1 MKVKDT
7 FEKFIRNTKYHQNS
21 EVWHNGWNIGYE
33 GKKDPVNPHSLDTN
47 DWYSWCEGYFDGRDR
62 AVYES
67 S

>member
-33 GKKDPVNPHSLDTN
+33 MEEIEPFMNHLD
-47 DWYSWCEGYFDGRDR
+47 FK
-62 AVYES
+62 
-67 S
+67 